1 VRFIFKEQKM
11 LTAGNIKFN
20 LYSVKNTET
29 KQSAKVSYQLANRHG
44 KNIVIIMAKDFGR
57 VLEKVGLK
65 NVRNDTDIMMDFYQK
80 DSVFIYEDDPVYG
93 WLLDIAIELHRKRLI
108 RLEAKR
114 RKG

>member
-1 VRFIFKEQKM
+1 M
-11 LTAGNIKFN
+11 IKFN

-29 KQSAKVSYQLANRHG
+29 KESAKVSYQLANKHG

-57 VLEKVGLK
+57 ILEKVGFK
-65 NVRNDTDIMMDFYQK
+65 NVRNDTDSMADFYQK

-93 WLLDIAIELHRKRLI
+93 RLLDIARELHRKRLI

-114 RKG
+114 SRK